1 MGFHCITFIRSCSLS
16 STVDTDT
23 SFLDNGSVCSIHHT
37 QDCRVS
43 RAGVVKIKY
52 EDRTAQPPCLKD
64 AQAPLT
70 PETYQSKFYS
80 LLYHEE
86 EVHSKILANRYVL
99 STRQRASL
107 AFVYKHCYKIL
118 EVCTNFCNKYMCVYK
133 GEFSY
138 VGNFS

>member
-1 MGFHCITFIRSCSLS
+1 M

-23 SFLDNGSVCSIHHT
+23 SFLDNDSVCSIHHT

-52 EDRTAQPPCLKD
+52 EDRIAQPPCLKD

-86 EVHSKILANRYVL
+86 EVHSNILANRYVL

-107 AFVYKHCYKIL
+107 AAAYKHCYSNIRGAHKFLYKYTNIL
-118 EVCTNFCNKYMCVYK
+118 
-133 GEFSY
+133 
-138 VGNFS
+138 

>member
-1 MGFHCITFIRSCSLS
+1 MGFHCVRSCSLL

-23 SFLDNGSVCSIHHT
+23 SFLDNDSVCSIHHT

-52 EDRTAQPPCLKD
+52 EDRIAQPPCLKD

-70 PETYQSKFYS
+70 PETYQSKYYS

-99 STRQRASL
+99 STRQRALL
-107 AFVYKHCYKIL
+107 AVVYKYCYANIRGVHKFL
-118 EVCTNFCNKYMCVYK
+118 
-133 GEFSY
+133 
-138 VGNFS
+138 